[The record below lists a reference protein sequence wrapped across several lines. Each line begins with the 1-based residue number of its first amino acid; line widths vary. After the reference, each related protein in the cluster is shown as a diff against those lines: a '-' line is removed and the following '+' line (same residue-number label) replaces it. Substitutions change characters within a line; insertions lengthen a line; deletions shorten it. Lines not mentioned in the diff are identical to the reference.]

1 MDVNSLS
8 LSAVAEPQ
16 SRAGEFL
23 KRLSVPRI
31 IAGMTQTYGGNP
43 EATSRVD
50 SLWDG
55 ISQYIRQPIG
65 PSHRLHVRREEAYG
79 FLEAYLDAVDFRF
92 PRLPVSKV
100 RAGMD
105 AISADDD
112 RLYRQTVSRSPA
124 HIFMA
129 YMVMAVVPLVSDSYP
144 VSQGSFV
151 SIHLLG
157 KCLKVLDRVFSHEDG
172 IDIIQCLHLL
182 VVFSIHCS
190 AAGSAW
196 HLIGFA
202 MNKCIALGYHREDRR
217 VVSALSEGEVAQRR
231 WAFWGCYL
239 LDRLI
244 CAALDRPFS
253 IDDRDITVPLPQV
266 NQPASPSLDAKEDF
280 HIHSLRYAVLLST
293 ATSQES
299 STDFDDYLG
308 HVLYWRNCSP
318 SHEDPATR
326 EVYKYQT
333 SLFHTFMLRIAILEI
348 LKSYRF
354 PESDGG
360 HGVPVYHV
368 PREPKSALPL
378 SGDDSGVSEWARVK
392 RLNLENICGAV
403 ARSLDRDRMV
413 GRHFLSFLTG
423 YSAFSMA
430 LATLYC
436 AIIDVA
442 RLLPTSSEASA
453 TPYVDRVGDAGRA
466 RTRDALIEIAC
477 QKLEVAGRQFPRL
490 QEYRRVVQKIGMAVD
505 RRQAGQD
512 PGRSAQ
518 EIDPIQDMVAGIGP
532 PYLRHLAQVIMWN
545 VGK

>member
-1 MDVNSLS
+1 MNMDSLS

-50 SLWDG
+50 SLWNG
-55 ISQYIRQPIG
+55 ISQYIRQPVG
-65 PSHRLHVRREEAYG
+65 PSHRLHVQREEAYG
-79 FLEAYLDAVDFRF
+79 FLRAYLDAVDFRF
-92 PRLPVSKV
+92 PRLSVSKV
-100 RAGMD
+100 QVGMD
-105 AISADDD
+105 AISGDDD
-112 RLYRQTVSRSPA
+112 HLYRETVARSPA

-129 YMVMAVVPLVSDSYP
+129 YMVIAIVPLVSDSYP

-172 IDIIQCLHLL
+172 VDIIQCLHLL

-202 MNKCIALGYHREDRR
+202 INKCIALGYHREDRR
-217 VVSALSEGEVAQRR
+217 VLSVLSEGEVAQRR

-244 CAALDRPFS
+244 CAALGRPFS
-253 IDDRDITVPLPQV
+253 IDDRDIAVPLPQHD
-266 NQPASPSLDAKEDF
+266 QAPSPPLDLKEDF
-280 HIHSLRYAVLLST
+280 HIHLLRYAVVLSA

-299 STDFDDYLG
+299 FTDFDDYLG
-308 HVLYWRNCSP
+308 HVLYWRNCTP
-318 SHEDPATR
+318 SHEDSSTR
-326 EVYKYQT
+326 EVYQYQT
-333 SLFHTFMLRIAILEI
+333 SLFHTLMLRIATLEI
-348 LKSYRF
+348 LKPYRF
-354 PESDGG
+354 QESDIGYG
-360 HGVPVYHV
+360 CSVSYVP
-368 PREPKSALPL
+368 PEPSTPLP
-378 SGDDSGVSEWARVK
+378 SSPAEARASELARVK
-392 RLNLENICGAV
+392 RLNFENISRAV
-403 ARSLDRDRMV
+403 ARSLDRNRMV

-430 LATLYC
+430 LAALYC
-436 AIIDVA
+436 AVIDIPP
-442 RLLPTSSEASA
+442 LPSTSWAAST
-453 TPYVDRVGDAGRA
+453 TPYDDRIGDRTQA
-466 RTRDALIEIAC
+466 RTQTALVDIAC
-477 QKLEVAGRQFPRL
+477 QKLEIAGRQFPRL
-490 QEYRRVVQKIGMAVD
+490 HEYRRIVQSLGILVD
-505 RRQAGQD
+505 ARQSEQG
-512 PGRSAQ
+512 PGCRAREVNSVQ
-518 EIDPIQDMVAGIGP
+518 SQVAEIGP

-545 VGK
+545 AEK